1 MLRAI
6 LDTRAVG
13 STALAYSIP
22 PPTFHA
28 STLFKHG
35 GKSLNGWY
43 GVRSVTMCPY
53 AFCERKQAKL
63 CYSGSFVAESQGCLE
78 QTSRNRHVTFIQ

>member
-1 MLRAI
+1 MPRAI

-13 STALAYSIP
+13 STALVYSIP
-22 PPTFHA
+22 PSTFQP

-35 GKSLNGWY
+35 GKSLHGWY
-43 GVRSVTMCPY
+43 GVSSVTVCPY
-53 AFCERKQAKL
+53 AFCEREQGKF
-63 CYSGSFVAESQGCLE
+63 CYSGSFLAESQGWLE